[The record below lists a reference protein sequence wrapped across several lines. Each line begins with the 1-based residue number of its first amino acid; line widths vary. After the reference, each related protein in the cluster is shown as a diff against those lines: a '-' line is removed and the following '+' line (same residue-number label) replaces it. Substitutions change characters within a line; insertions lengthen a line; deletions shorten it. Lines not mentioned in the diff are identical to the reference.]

1 MKKNNKEKTLSKAA
15 VIAIAGLT
23 ALTVTPV
30 VLIINTVDALNNVMK
45 ITIEETRKGLKIVDN
60 IYDN

>member
-45 ITIEETRKGLKIVDN
+45 VTIEETKKGLKIVDN